1 MGCLPIRRWDVERT
15 AKRICRR
22 AGLAVLVALVGV
34 AGGCGGSEAVSDD
47 MPTVAPGGS
56 GETGDAVTDESADAD
71 LNSANSGVTAIDDQS
86 SPAPVDRTGEV
97 IRVGYVNNEGGTITL
112 PQLRIGGE
120 VAIDVINRAGGIDG
134 AVIEPVVC
142 LSDGTPEGAINCAA
156 KLIEEDVVMAYMGVE
171 LGSEASLGLWL
182 DAGIPYVSSHSW
194 GPTERN
200 SPGAFLLHVATGAF
214 AVGPAKTFSEL
225 GIGHIAV
232 VVQHSSTAL
241 DFMDSV
247 IAPVLE
253 HYGIDMTRVVVDL
266 AAPDWAAAIA
276 AAQSAGVE
284 GMMGQLDEFGCIG
297 MVGSAAASGFDKPIF
312 AGSCTLYIDVL
323 GPAAV
328 GTYTQGDQ
336 WTPWVAEFAPPEIQ
350 ERLAE
355 YSEHMTA
362 AGHEHHI
369 DGFAVAPYGAWREIE
384 FILETIEGPITAESI
399 TDAFANAGPT
409 PGWFGPDLRCGQAP
423 WPPESSHCMSHIM
436 VWQVV
441 EDDDGTLRRVVVGDG
456 LFDAYEHSGL

>member
-1 MGCLPIRRWDVERT
+1 MLLLLPRV
-15 AKRICRR
+15 
-22 AGLAVLVALVGV
+22 LAILFAFSLVA
-34 AGGCGGSEAVSDD
+34 AACGGSDDASDADESAATTAPEA
-47 MPTVAPGGS
+47 
-56 GETGDAVTDESADAD
+56 TGDAGADPDAGEGSASDGDDA
-71 LNSANSGVTAIDDQS
+71 STTTAAI
-86 SPAPVDRTGEV
+86 DRTGEV
-97 IRVGYVNNEGGTITL
+97 IRIGYVNNEGGNISL
-112 PQLRIGGE
+112 PELRIGGE
-120 VAIDVINRAGGIDG
+120 VAIDVINREGGIHG

-142 LSDGTPEGAINCAA
+142 KSDGTPESAINCAI

-171 LGSEASLGLWL
+171 LSSEAALGLWL

-200 SPGAFLLHVATGAF
+200 NPGAFLLHVATGAF
-214 AVGPAKTFSEL
+214 AVGPAKTFKEL
-225 GIGHIAV
+225 GIDHIAV
-232 VVQHSSTAL
+232 VIQDASTAL
-241 DFMDSV
+241 DFMDNI

-253 HYGIDMTRVVVDL
+253 HHGIEMSRVVVDI
-266 AAPDWAAAIA
+266 AAPDWTAAIA

-323 GPAAV
+323 GPAAL

-336 WTPWVAEFAPPEIQ
+336 WVPWVAEFAPPDIQ

-355 YSEHMTA
+355 YAEEMTA
-362 AGHEHHI
+362 AGHERLVE
-369 DGFAVAPYGAWREIE
+369 GFAVAPYGAWREIE
-384 FILETIEGPITAESI
+384 FILETIEGPITPESI
-399 TDAFANAGPT
+399 TDAFAHSGET
-409 PGWFGPDLRCGQAP
+409 PGWFGPNLRCGQAP

-441 EDDDGTLRRVVVGDG
+441 EAEDGTLRRIVVGDG
-456 LFDAYEHSGL
+456 LFDAYELSGL

>member
-1 MGCLPIRRWDVERT
+1 MKNPLPRLF
-15 AKRICRR
+15 A
-22 AGLAVLVALVGV
+22 LLVAFSLV
-34 AGGCGGSEAVSDD
+34 AAACGGSDNG
-47 MPTVAPGGS
+47 GGS
-56 GETGDAVTDESADAD
+56 DRPETTAAPATADETDHEAPATDDGDGAGADTASDGDTSAAT
-71 LNSANSGVTAIDDQS
+71 AAIDR
-86 SPAPVDRTGEV
+86 AGEV
-97 IRVGYVNNEGGTITL
+97 IRIGYVNNEGGNISL
-112 PQLRIGGE
+112 PELRIGGE
-120 VAIDVINRAGGIDG
+120 VAIGVINDAGGIHG
-134 AVIEPVVC
+134 AMIEPVVC
-142 LSDGTPEGAINCAA
+142 LSDGTPESAINCAV

-171 LGSEASLGLWL
+171 LASEAALSLWL

-232 VVQHSSTAL
+232 VIQDSSTAL
-241 DFMDSV
+241 DFMDNI

-253 HYGIDMTRVVVDL
+253 HHGIKMTRIVVDI
-266 AAPDWAAAIA
+266 AAPDWTAAIA

-323 GPAAV
+323 GPAAI

-336 WTPWVAEFAPPEIQ
+336 WVPWVAEFAPPEIQ
-350 ERLAE
+350 ERLAT
-355 YSEHMTA
+355 YADHMTA
-362 AGHEHHI
+362 AGHERLI
-369 DGFAVAPYGAWREIE
+369 EGFAVAPYGAWREIE
-384 FILETIEGPITAESI
+384 FILETIEGPITPESI
-399 TDAFANAGPT
+399 TDAFTNAGET
-409 PGWFGPDLRCGQAP
+409 PGWFGPNLRCGQAP
-423 WPPESSHCMSHIM
+423 WPPESSHCTSQIM

-441 EDDDGTLRRVVVGDG
+441 ESEDGALQRIVLGDG
-456 LFDAYEHSGL
+456 LFDAYELSGL

>member
-1 MGCLPIRRWDVERT
+1 
-15 AKRICRR
+15 
-22 AGLAVLVALVGV
+22 
-34 AGGCGGSEAVSDD
+34 
-47 MPTVAPGGS
+47 
-56 GETGDAVTDESADAD
+56 
-71 LNSANSGVTAIDDQS
+71 
-86 SPAPVDRTGEV
+86 
-97 IRVGYVNNEGGTITL
+97 
-112 PQLRIGGE
+112 
-120 VAIDVINRAGGIDG
+120 VAIGVINDAGGIHG
-134 AVIEPVVC
+134 AMIEPVIC
-142 LSDGTPEGAINCAA
+142 LSDNTPEGAINCAV

-171 LGSEASLGLWL
+171 LASESALHLWL

-225 GIGHIAV
+225 GIDHIAV
-232 VVQHSSTAL
+232 VIQDSATAL
-241 DFMDSV
+241 DFMDNI

-253 HYGIDMTRVVVDL
+253 HYGIELTRVVVDI
-266 AAPDWAAAIA
+266 AAPDWTAAIA

-323 GPAAV
+323 GDAAI

-336 WTPWVAEFAPPEIQ
+336 WVPWVAEFAPPEIQ
-350 ERLAE
+350 ERLAA
-355 YSEHMTA
+355 YADHMTA
-362 AGHEHHI
+362 AGHEQLI
-369 DGFAVAPYGAWREIE
+369 EGFAIAPYGAWREIE
-384 FILETIEGPITAESI
+384 FILETIEGPITAESV
-399 TDAFANAGPT
+399 TDAFANGGET
-409 PGWFGPDLRCGQAP
+409 PGWFGPNLRCGLAP

-441 EDDDGTLRRVVVGDG
+441 EAEDGGLKRIVVGDG
-456 LFDAYEHSGL
+456 LFDAYELSGL